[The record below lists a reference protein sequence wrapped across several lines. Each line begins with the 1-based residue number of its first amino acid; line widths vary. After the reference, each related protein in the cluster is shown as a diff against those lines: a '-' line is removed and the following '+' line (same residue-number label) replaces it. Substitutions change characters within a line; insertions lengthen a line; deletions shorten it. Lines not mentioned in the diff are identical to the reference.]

1 MLNTVQKLLEAEG
14 ISLSSPIRLLD
25 CRITRSYLL
34 DRVGITD
41 GTAIMLA
48 VPYLP
53 RWYEQKNVSA
63 YAAVTD
69 YHVFFRALFD
79 RLLPIL
85 RERFP
90 EHHFAG
96 FADHSPIDEIDA
108 AARVGL
114 GVIGDNGLLL
124 TVPYSS
130 YVFLGEIITD
140 ALLPTS
146 LQAPGECLH
155 CGICRR
161 ACPVGLDKNQ
171 CLSALT
177 QKKGELTREEER
189 RLREHPLIWGCD
201 TCQEMCPYTTAAIKN
216 GTLCTAPTFFRRDV
230 IPVLTEDILS
240 AMDEDF
246 FSLRAYA
253 WRGRAV
259 IERNLN
265 FKKNC

>member
-69 YHVFFRALFD
+69 YHVYFRALFD

-177 QKKGELTREEER
+177 QKKR
-189 RLREHPLIWGCD
+189 RIDTGGKTAFARASFDLGMRHLPGDVSLYNGCN
-201 TCQEMCPYTTAAIKN
+201 QKRYVMH
-216 GTLCTAPTFFRRDV
+216 
-230 IPVLTEDILS
+230 
-240 AMDEDF
+240 
-246 FSLRAYA
+246 RAH
-253 WRGRAV
+253 
-259 IERNLN
+259 L
-265 FKKNC
+265 FPS